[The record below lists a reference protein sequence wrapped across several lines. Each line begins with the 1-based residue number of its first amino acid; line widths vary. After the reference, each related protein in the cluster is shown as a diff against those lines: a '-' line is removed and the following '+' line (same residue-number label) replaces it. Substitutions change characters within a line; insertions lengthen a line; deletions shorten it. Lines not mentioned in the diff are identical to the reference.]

1 MFFALSALVFAAVA
15 YGQAPEPVAC
25 TSTMALL
32 QSDRP
37 WVAPLFDICRVA
49 IVETNQFDNPWQSK
63 ICVAAAVAATPG
75 LTHDALD
82 CALFASPVLSA
93 LPNMPFSVYQSITGS
108 TSDKVFI
115 NQQNLIDLI
124 YSQIGLETNPVWPA
138 DVSEVIAKIQT
149 VFAWT
154 ATGST
159 IPYSHFSDWLK
170 FAPEPSLPGSTS
182 LSTQFPVSTAV
193 GNATATAFPVSTA
206 VVNATATAF
215 PVSTAVLNATATAF
229 PVTTAIVTATA
240 VTSVATTSA

>member
-1 MFFALSALVFAAVA
+1 MFCS
-15 YGQAPEPVAC
+15 PV
-25 TSTMALL
+25 SLTMLWTARSLL
-32 QSDRP
+32 PQ
-37 WVAPLFDICRVA
+37 FCRLCL
-49 IVETNQFDNPWQSK
+49 TCPSR
-63 ICVAAAVAATPG
+63 CVAFSAGQSRAASDLGCRYTR
-75 LTHDALD
+75 
-82 CALFASPVLSA
+82 ASPVAPATRSSLTSKTSSISSTA
-93 LPNMPFSVYQSITGS
+93 RLAWRLTLCGPRTSTYCLPDSYGVELTLGIS
-108 TSDKVFI
+108 
-115 NQQNLIDLI
+115 
-124 YSQIGLETNPVWPA
+124 